1 MASRKRRVFGL
12 AAIVAVLVA
21 GGLTV
26 AFFAAA
32 PSHEPA
38 ARASALTIKLGS
50 AQQTRLE
57 RGIAAPSIAV
67 QATVLAAE
75 IRSPFLARGEALL
88 PAGAHILLDAA
99 TFTVTS
105 PQTATVRA
113 TVTGPHPGHWLLQL
127 IKEHANWLLIGT
139 KRLP

>member
-1 MASRKRRVFGL
+1 MAMRKRRVFAL

-32 PSHEPA
+32 HSHEPA
-38 ARASALTIKLGS
+38 ARASALTVKLGP
-50 AQQTRLE
+50 AQQARLE

-67 QATVLAAE
+67 QATALAAE
-75 IRSPFLARGEALL
+75 IRGQFVARGKALL
-88 PAGAHILLDAA
+88 PVGARILLDAA
-99 TFTVTS
+99 TFAATS

-127 IKEHANWLLIGT
+127 IKEGANWLLIGT